1 MGLMDGKR
9 GVVMGVAN
17 DHSIAYG
24 IARALHAEGAELITT
39 YQGETFG
46 KRAAPLAHSLDAV
59 AFDVDVTDPA
69 SMDALLENARSSWSG
84 VDFVVHAIAYTDKSE
99 LSSGFAF
106 RETSRANF
114 LKTMEISAWSFI
126 DTARRF
132 APMMEGGGALL
143 TLTYAGSH
151 KVTPNYNVMG
161 VAKAAL
167 EASVIYLA
175 DDLGPQGVRVNALSP
190 GPMKTLAGSAIGG
203 ARRTYKHTEA
213 NAPLRENASLGS
225 IGGTAVWLCSDWGRH
240 TTGETIMI
248 DGGYHVMGMPVL
260 DNLSG
265 H

>member
-24 IARALHAEGAELITT
+24 IARARADEGAEFVTT

-46 KRAAPLAHSLDAV
+46 KRAEPLAHSLGAV
-59 AFDVDVTDPA
+59 ALDVDVTDPA
-69 SMDALLENARSSWSG
+69 SMDAL
-84 VDFVVHAIAYTDKSE
+84 VDHTTGCWREIDFLVHAVAYTDKSE
-99 LSSGFAF
+99 LASSFAF
-106 RETSRANF
+106 RDTSRENF
-114 LKTMEISAWSFI
+114 LKTLEISAYSFI

-132 APMMEGGGALL
+132 APLMQAGGAML

-151 KVTPNYNVMG
+151 RVTPNYNVMG

-203 ARRTYKHTEA
+203 ARKTYKHAEA
-213 NAPLRENASLGS
+213 NAPLRENATLDS

-260 DNLSG
+260 DQL
-265 H
+265 